1 MTTAIAIFEQPTTVP
16 AYLKESPVA
25 KTLATQMEGGLA
37 GRSINRIS
45 LRNGKFRF
53 NIKGVEV
60 GVQQGDN
67 LDVVII
73 AANPAVSRI
82 YYAGAYDAQAEGT
95 RPDCYSRN
103 GETPEADSPNRQA
116 DKCALCPQNAV
127 NSSRSGQGKACAY
140 KKRVIVVD
148 PTNIMGT
155 AFAMDIAAMGLF
167 GEDDKA
173 NRKFNLKSYIE
184 ALKANGFIIP
194 AVVTRMTFDD
204 EESVPKLL
212 FTPMR
217 ALTAEEW
224 AHVEQRAVDPVIKEM
239 LDEVQNEDAQVP
251 KQQGTTAALP
261 QATAPAPQQ
270 TAPQPTAQ
278 PVPAAPAQHTPAPP
292 RARRGRPPA
301 ADTPPVA
308 APQPTAAPPAAATGC
323 PSLPCYSGFAFHG
336 SGHGCTAACG
346 TARCSH
352 RGSRSWRGV
361 HDRSR
366 QLRSVMHHDHQR
378 RGLR

>member
-224 AHVEQRAVDPVIKEM
+224 SHVEQRAVDPLIKEM

-251 KQQGTTAALP
+251 KQQATTAALP
-261 QATAPAPQQ
+261 ASTAPVQIAPTATAVATPPL
-270 TAPQPTAQ
+270 AQ
-278 PVPAAPAQHTPAPP
+278 HATQAQHTPAPP

-301 ADTPPVA
+301 ADTPPAA
-308 APQPTAAPPAAATGC
+308 APPPTAQPAPAPATAAPPAVATTGFAFTAPATAAPPAAPPAAATAAPAPGG
-323 PSLPCYSGFAFHG
+323 GFTIDLDNF
-336 SGHGCTAACG
+336 
-346 TARCSH
+346 
-352 RGSRSWRGV
+352 
-361 HDRSR
+361 D
-366 QLRSVMHHDHQR
+366 L
-378 RGLR
+378 